1 MNTAKHVENYVV
13 TLQDA
18 EKLFE
23 RTGDYTYFR
32 RMDEEGKT
40 FFLIVGLD
48 IELNVVKNHKVI
60 RTEKLR
66 MNDAVTQLY
75 KGGWERLRA

>member
-23 RTGDYTYFR
+23 KTGNATYFR
-32 RMDEEGKT
+32 RMDEEGRT
-40 FFLIVGLD
+40 FFMIVGLD
-48 IELNVVKNHKVI
+48 IELNVVVNHTVK
-60 RTEKLR
+60 RTERLR
-66 MNDAVTQLY
+66 MTDAVAQFH
-75 KGGWERLRA
+75 KGGWERLV

>member
-23 RTGDYTYFR
+23 KTGNATYFR
-32 RMDEEGKT
+32 RMDEEGRT
-40 FFLIVGLD
+40 YFMIVGLG
-48 IELNVVKNHKVI
+48 IELNVVENHIVK
-60 RTEKLR
+60 RTERLR
-66 MNDAVTQLY
+66 MMDAVTQFY
-75 KGGWERLRA
+75 KGGWERLT

>member
-23 RTGDYTYFR
+23 KTGNATYFR
-32 RMDEEGKT
+32 RMDEEGRT
-40 FFLIVGLD
+40 FFMIVGLD
-48 IELNVVKNHKVI
+48 IELNVVVNHTVK
-60 RTEKLR
+60 RTERLR
-66 MNDAVTQLY
+66 MTDAVTQLH
-75 KGGWERLRA
+75 KGGWERLI

>member
-23 RTGDYTYFR
+23 RTGVVTYFR
-32 RMDEEGKT
+32 RMDQEGKT
-40 FFLIVGLD
+40 SFLIVGQD
-48 IELNVVKNHKVI
+48 IELNVVREHKVV

-66 MNDAVTQLY
+66 MSDAATQLH

>member
-23 RTGDYTYFR
+23 KTGNSTYFR
-32 RMDEEGKT
+32 RMDEEGRT
-40 FFLIVGLD
+40 YFMIVSSG
-48 IELNVVKNHKVI
+48 IELNIVENHIVK
-60 RTEKLR
+60 RTERLR
-66 MNDAVTQLY
+66 MMDAVTQFH
-75 KGGWERLRA
+75 KGGWERLV

>member
-23 RTGDYTYFR
+23 KTGNATYFR
-32 RMDEEGKT
+32 RMDEEGRT
-40 FFLIVGLD
+40 YFMIVGLG
-48 IELNVVKNHKVI
+48 IEMNVVENHSVK
-60 RTEKLR
+60 RTERLR
-66 MNDAVTQLY
+66 MMDAVTQFH
-75 KGGWERLRA
+75 KGGWERLS

>member
-23 RTGDYTYFR
+23 KTGNATYFR
-32 RMDEEGKT
+32 RMDEEGRT
-40 FFLIVGLD
+40 YFMIVGLD
-48 IELNVVKNHKVI
+48 IELNVVVNHTVK
-60 RTEKLR
+60 RTERLR
-66 MNDAVTQLY
+66 MTDAVTQLH
-75 KGGWERLRA
+75 KGGWERLV

>member
-23 RTGDYTYFR
+23 KTGNATYFR
-32 RMDEEGKT
+32 RMDEEGRT
-40 FFLIVGLD
+40 FFMIVGLD
-48 IELNVVKNHKVI
+48 IELNVVVNHTVK
-60 RTEKLR
+60 RTERLR
-66 MNDAVTQLY
+66 MTDAVTQLH
-75 KGGWERLRA
+75 KGGWERLS

>member
-23 RTGDYTYFR
+23 KTGNATYFR
-32 RMDEEGKT
+32 RMDEEGRT
-40 FFLIVGLD
+40 FFMIVGLD
-48 IELNVVKNHKVI
+48 IELNVVVNHTVK
-60 RTEKLR
+60 RTERLR
-66 MNDAVTQLY
+66 MTDAVTQLH
-75 KGGWERLRA
+75 KSGWERLS